1 MSQYLR
7 KDVVKMAAYTPG
19 EQINNATKLN
29 TNECAWGPAPGV
41 LKALAKCP
49 VDALRLYPSPLAN
62 KVREA
67 ASEVF
72 EIDAD
77 QVLVGNGS
85 DDCLTIVMRSFL
97 SKGDLVACPWPT
109 YSLYDTLATIQGV
122 EITHVD
128 WLEGPDKLISS
139 SSKGS
144 SKKSG
149 KATASASGAAGWHL
163 PISDLLATK
172 AKVVFIATP
181 NNPSATLV
189 PLEELE
195 LLASKLKGILVVDEA
210 YIDYATAADG
220 KSPAGLAASF
230 IPKLAAHPNVLV
242 LRTFSKSYSMA
253 GARLGLM
260 FASKELTTH
269 MNKVKDSYN
278 VNSMTQ
284 IAGEAAL
291 KDRKYWNWL
300 VSSTI
305 AEREWL
311 LKQVGKFGWTWPKTD
326 ANFVL
331 FNVGSVATASMLYD
345 GLKKQGLL
353 VRYWGSRPD
362 LNDKLRVTIGTRE
375 SNERVVSLVTE
386 LLEGGANGN
395 GKRAGGSAKANGS
408 SKRQKK

>member
-1 MSQYLR
+1 
-7 KDVVKMAAYTPG
+7 MAAYTPG

-41 LKALAKCP
+41 LKALAKTP
-49 VDALRLYPSPLAN
+49 VDALRLYPSPMSN

-72 EIDAD
+72 EIDAE

-85 DDCLTIVMRSFL
+85 DDCLTVVMRSFL
-97 SKGDLVACPWPT
+97 SKGDVVACPWPT

-122 EITHVD
+122 DIVHKD
-128 WLEGPDKLISS
+128 WLEAPDKLMGAATASS
-139 SSKGS
+139 GSGNGS
-144 SKKSG
+144 SKKRKG
-149 KATASASGAAGWHL
+149 AAAADGAAAGAAGWHL
-163 PISDLLATK
+163 PISDLLASK
-172 AKVVFIATP
+172 AKVVFVATP

-210 YIDYATAADG
+210 YIDYATASDG

-230 IPKLAAHPNVLV
+230 IPKLAKHPNVLV

-260 FASKELTTH
+260 FASKELITH

-291 KDRKYWNWL
+291 KDRKYFHWL
-300 VSSTI
+300 VTSTI
-305 AEREWL
+305 AERQWL
-311 LKQVGKFGWTWPKTD
+311 LKEVAKFGWSYPKTD

-331 FNVGSVATASMLYD
+331 FSVGSVETAAMLYK
-345 GLKKQGLL
+345 GLKEEGLL

-375 SNERVVSLVTE
+375 SNQRFVNLVTQ
-386 LLEGGANGN
+386 LLAAPSGGNGGA
-395 GKRAGGSAKANGS
+395 KK
-408 SKRQKK
+408 QKKK